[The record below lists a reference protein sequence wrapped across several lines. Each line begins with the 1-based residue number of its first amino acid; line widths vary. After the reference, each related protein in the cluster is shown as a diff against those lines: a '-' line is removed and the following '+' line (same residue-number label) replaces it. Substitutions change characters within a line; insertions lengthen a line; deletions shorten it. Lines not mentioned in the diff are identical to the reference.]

1 MTVSE
6 DFIVS
11 SPYFDSNHLLNLK
24 DLTEPFRIL
33 ALALQNFEPIDSRYA
48 SQRYDIAFDLERV
61 RKWINEYIKVTG
73 VKFPQTSA
81 YIIAFR
87 SILKDEVTIDP
98 EKRAFLSAMD
108 KESHMAANLSGGLL
122 KYWFG
127 VPDTKTN
134 QNLATCWWLSKA
146 EAKRGGNNKPHQK
159 AVMNA
164 RSWYILWRVEEYE
177 FTLSENAVSYS
188 FVELK

>member
-1 MTVSE
+1 MTVSD
-6 DFIVS
+6 DFIIS
-11 SPYFDSNHLLNLK
+11 SPYSDSNHLLNIK
-24 DLTEPFRIL
+24 DLAEPFRII
-33 ALALQNFEPIDSRYA
+33 ALALQMFEPIDGKYA
-48 SQRYDIAFDLERV
+48 SQRYDAAFDLERV
-61 RKWINEYIKVTG
+61 RKWINEYVKVNG

-87 SILKDEVTIDP
+87 SILKDEIINDSQ
-98 EKRAFLSAMD
+98 KRAFLSAMD
-108 KESHMAANLSGGLL
+108 KESHMLANLSGGLL

-127 VPDTKTN
+127 VPNPKTN

-164 RSWYILWRVEEYE
+164 RTWYKLWRVEEYE
-177 FTLSENAVSYS
+177 FTLSEDAISYS
-188 FVELK
+188 FVEMK